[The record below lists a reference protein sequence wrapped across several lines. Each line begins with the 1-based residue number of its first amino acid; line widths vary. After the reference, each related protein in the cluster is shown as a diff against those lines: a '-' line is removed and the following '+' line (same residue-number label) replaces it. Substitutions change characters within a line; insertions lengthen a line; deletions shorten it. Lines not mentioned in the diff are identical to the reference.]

1 MIACVKRVKR
11 VKYLREDVRDE
22 MKEDMYDFKDQLV
35 KQMKKDNAMKHV
47 QKIKKAVQVTNAK
60 LNKLEKST
68 EHAAFENHQN

>member
-1 MIACVKRVKR
+1 
-11 VKYLREDVRDE
+11 

-60 LNKLEKST
+60 LNKLEKARNMQ
-68 EHAAFENHQN
+68 HLKIIRD